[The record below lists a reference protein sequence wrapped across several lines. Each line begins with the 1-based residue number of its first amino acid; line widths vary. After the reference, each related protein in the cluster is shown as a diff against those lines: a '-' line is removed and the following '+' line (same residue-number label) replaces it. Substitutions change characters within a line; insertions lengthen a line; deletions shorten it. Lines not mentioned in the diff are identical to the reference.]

1 MGKLFFSP
9 SNSKLKKQGKGVYS
23 LDLSAGRACP
33 GALECKSQ
41 AILVNGKPRIQDG
54 PACAFRCFSA
64 MSEVIY
70 PKVRENR
77 AHNFSLIKRARTPAR
92 IRDLILK
99 SLPDN
104 ASVIRYHVSGDFF
117 SLNYLKAAIQV
128 AMMRPGIKFYAYTKS
143 LHHLAK
149 LAIAHT
155 PSLSRG
161 VLTPNLLITASEGG
175 MYDNYI
181 QILGIRSAKVV
192 LTHKEA
198 LDKGLPLDN
207 DDSHAANPG
216 GSFALLVHGVMPKGS
231 EAGKAV
237 YALRKQAK
245 LATS

>member
-1 MGKLFFSP
+1 MKLFFSP
-9 SNSKLKKQGKGVYS
+9 ANSKLKKLGKGVYS

-54 PACAFRCFSA
+54 PACNFRCFSA
-64 MSEVIY
+64 MQEVNY
-70 PKVRENR
+70 SKVREHR
-77 AHNFSLIKRARTPAR
+77 AHNFSLIKRARTPSR

-104 ASVIRYHVSGDFF
+104 ARVIRYHVSGDFF

-155 PSLSRG
+155 PALSRG
-161 VLTPNLLITASEGG
+161 VLTPNFFVTASEGG

-181 QILGIRSAKVV
+181 PLLNMRTAKVV

-216 GSFALLVHGVMPKGS
+216 GSFALLLHGVQP
-231 EAGKAV
+231 AGTIAAKAWQTI
-237 YALRKQAK
+237 KQAGGGYGR
-245 LATS
+245 